1 MAVERITGEQRQ
13 VQHALGRLDA
23 QEGAGVHLARQR
35 QTQRVVQGALGVH
48 LAPSLLA
55 GCKAGGR
62 VSIDPAPS
70 QL

>member
-1 MAVERITGEQRQ
+1 MAIRRSLSLRTVT
-13 VQHALGRLDA
+13 VALILVSA
-23 QEGAGVHLARQR
+23 
-35 QTQRVVQGALGVH
+35 
-48 LAPSLLA
+48 LA